1 MGLVSFHESFGV
13 HLYSMVIPV
22 TPPLTASARD

>member
-13 HLYSMVIPV
+13 HLYSIPV